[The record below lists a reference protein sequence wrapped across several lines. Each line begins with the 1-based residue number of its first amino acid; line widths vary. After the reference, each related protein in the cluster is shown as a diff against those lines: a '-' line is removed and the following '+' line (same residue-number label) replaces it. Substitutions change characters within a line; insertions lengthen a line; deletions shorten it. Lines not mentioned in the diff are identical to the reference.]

1 MMAGSFCSD
10 VQAPRRGTW
19 PVVLL
24 LVTALACAGPA
35 NAQSTSGAEGAGR
48 LPTVVYPTRDPDT
61 APPDRVS
68 RGEAPL
74 PAVIQPEPDYMWADG
89 IWGYWGGDGLF
100 HRRPGFV
107 GRDEG
112 FRGRS
117 VFNDF
122 RGNRDGFRLAEP
134 HRDGIRR
141 VSLPRFA
148 QVLPV
153 RRSGGIVVEHPSM
166 RGRR

>member
-1 MMAGSFCSD
+1 MNSGSFCFG
-10 VQAPRRGTW
+10 VRAPMRRKW

-61 APPDRVS
+61 APPTRVS
-68 RGEAPL
+68 HGEAPL
-74 PAVIQPEPDYMWADG
+74 PAVVQPEPDYVTVDG
-89 IWGYWGGDGLF
+89 VWGFWGQDGLF

-112 FRGRS
+112 FRGRT

-122 RGNRDGFRLAEP
+122 RGNRDGLRLAEP

-141 VSLPRFA
+141 VLPPRFA

-153 RRSGGIVVEHPSM
+153 RRSGGIVVEHPSP
-166 RGRR
+166 RSRR